1 MLSKKWGS
9 KILAGLMAV
18 TMVTAFTPEKSL
30 ADNVQSESMSADST
44 PVALSNNDNVSGLE
58 LRKTA
63 KLEDDGTYTINME
76 AWATGELKITEEK
89 VPLDIVLVLDQ
100 SGSMADPFEY
110 GVEETYGQF
119 TGTYWESYSTPVY
132 HLCTDGQY
140 HELNVTR
147 EWKTVGYKYSYDC
160 EYCDQHIGA
169 NQCFLAGWRQY
180 PSSDKNWGHLIL
192 QKITTSKEIT
202 RINAL
207 KDAVSSF
214 VDNVRTDAVTNNL
227 DHKIAVVGFASENGY
242 GNNSE
247 ILSVA
252 GKNTSISNSDAIGV
266 AYGDLTNTEYK
277 NALVG
282 CSDQIVDKSINALAA
297 SGATRADLGME
308 MAKNILAQNPNT
320 DGSRKQIVIMFTDG
334 VPTSSN
340 TFDNTVAN
348 GAIQN
353 AKVIKDGKAD
363 VYTIGIFEGAD
374 QTTPITDISG
384 NTDTDYAN
392 IFMHSV
398 SCNYPNAENMTNP
411 GSLNKLGYYMSATN
425 SEGLSKVFDSIAQGV
440 TGNTKVTLTSE
451 AVLKDII
458 SDDFVAPE
466 DTTVFA
472 QLIPYLGNGQ
482 WDTNNPEQI
491 SATRSGKTVSVTG
504 FSYKDNYVAEALGE
518 APATGKKL
526 VVTIQGIEA
535 VDTAATGIPVKTN
548 AAGSGIYENNQAVSP
563 VAEFTSPEVTIP
575 SKTYVLDY
583 AKSAKLDLSD
593 ATASHLDSDGM
604 NKFEEKQVSLSKT
617 YGKVSLND
625 KVVYEP
631 LTMSWNG
638 YDSFYAFGTWNTK
651 PENITTGNNT
661 WTKVSVIPANNVYYE
676 DDFITNNASGTVGIE
691 YTGKWDTDGTS
702 SGNTE
707 TANTEN
713 HGGWQNTDL
722 ANDAKYSDGSAHKT
736 VASND
741 NVASATFTFTG
752 TGVDVYSR
760 TDMTTGTVY
769 AVLKGTS
776 DDSESITK
784 RLIVDNESA
793 SGAYYQIPT
802 VSFAELPHGTYT
814 VTIKVTTAAEGRST
828 YYLDGIRVY
837 NPLSGEQEED
847 STVSDAYKEEVG
859 AAFIEVRDILLTNDS
874 ISQDAN
880 VAGAVFIDKTINNE
894 TGQITNEIGTYETYG
909 PKNEVYLA
917 TGQSIAFAL
926 SGGDGV
932 KYQIGLKAPTGE
944 STLAEITNGSNKSE
958 VNINAAS
965 DLYYTITPND
975 NGYVIITNIGS
986 SLLSITKL
994 KTIGDGGV
1002 ETASVMSL
1010 LAYADEFDILETV
1023 AYEETEQ
1030 EESEITE
1037 PSESTDQETKDEP
1050 GDVVI
1055 DNPEPEPEPAQPSLK
1070 EWFNKL
1076 FDSFRKWFK

>member
-63 KLEDDGTYTINME
+63 KLENDGTYTINME

-110 GVEETYGQF
+110 GVEETYEQF

-147 EWKTVGYKYSYDC
+147 EWKTAGYKYSYDC

-207 KDAVSSF
+207 KDAASSF

-227 DHKIAVVGFASENGY
+227 EHKIAVVGFASENGY

-340 TFDNTVAN
+340 TFSDTVAN
-348 GAIQN
+348 SAIKY
-353 AKVIKDGKAD
+353 AKDIKASEAD
-363 VYTIGIFEGAD
+363 VYTVGIFEGAD
-374 QTTPITDISG
+374 QSTPIADISG
-384 NTDTDYAN
+384 NTDTDKAN

-398 SCNYPNAENMTNP
+398 SSNYPDAENMTTP
-411 GSLNKLGYYMSATN
+411 GELKKLGYYMSAQN
-425 SEGLSKVFDSIAQGV
+425 AEGLSEVFNSIAQGV

-458 SDDFVAPE
+458 SDEFVAPE
-466 DTTVFA
+466 GTTASAKIV
-472 QLIPYLGNGQ
+472 PYLGEGN
-482 WDTNNPEQI
+482 WDENNAE
-491 SATRSGKTVSVTG
+491 SATVKLEDKTVTVTG
-504 FSYKDNYVAEALGE
+504 FSYKDNYVAEALGDT
-518 APATGKKL
+518 PATGKKL
-526 VVTIQGIEA
+526 VVTISGIEA
-535 VDTAATGIPVKTN
+535 DDSAATGTSVKTN
-548 AAGSGIYENNQAVSP
+548 ASGSGIYENAKQPNP
-563 VAEFTSPEVTIP
+563 VAEFVSPEVTIP
-575 SKTYVLDY
+575 SKAYVLDY
-583 AKSAKLDLSD
+583 AKEADVSIDD
-593 ATASHLDSDGM
+593 TTVNHLDADGM
-604 NKFEEKQVSLSKT
+604 NKFSIKETLLTKT
-617 YGKVSLND
+617 YGKINLDST
-625 KVVYEP
+625 
-631 LTMSWNG
+631 LTYKPTTMNWDG
-638 YDSFYAFGTWNTK
+638 YDSFYAFGKKANDNAWA
-651 PENITTGNNT
+651 
-661 WTKVSVIPANNVYYE
+661 KVSVIPANNVYYE
-676 DDFITNNASGTVGIE
+676 DDFITDTQTGTVGIV
-691 YTGKWDTDGTS
+691 YSGKWESDGTT

-713 HGGWQNTDL
+713 HGGWQNTSL
-722 ANDAKYSDGSAHKT
+722 ADDETYSDGSAHKA
-736 VASND
+736 VASNE
-741 NVASATFTFTG
+741 NVATATFTFTG

-760 TDMTTGTVY
+760 TDLKTGTVY
-769 AVLKGTS
+769 AVLKGGPTNV
-776 DDSESITK
+776 TK

-793 SGAYYQIPT
+793 SGTYYQIPT
-802 VSFAELPHGTYT
+802 VSFGDLEHGTYT

-837 NPLSGEQEED
+837 NPLSTEPDENGNVD
-847 STVSDAYKEEVG
+847 KTVSDAYGKEMNAE
-859 AAFIEVRDILLTNDS
+859 FTEVRDILLTAESLTVNES
-874 ISQDAN
+874 AN
-880 VAGAVFIDKTINNE
+880 GVVFIDKTKDGI
-894 TGQITNEIGTYETYG
+894 TGTNTDIIGTYEEYG

-917 TGQSIAFAL
+917 KNQAIAFKV
-926 SGGDGV
+926 SV
-932 KYQIGLKAPTGE
+932 VEETEYQLGIKAPDGNT
-944 STLAEITNGSNKSE
+944 TAQITNGNNTSG
-958 VNINAAS
+958 ITIGAAS
-965 DLYYTITPND
+965 DLYYTIMPNSD
-975 NGYVIITNIGS
+975 GYVMVKNTGDN
-986 SLLSITKL
+986 LLSITKM
-994 KTIGDGGV
+994 KIIGDGGV
-1002 ETASVMSL
+1002 ETANVMSL
-1010 LAYADEFDILETV
+1010 CDYANEFETLEVVAYAV
-1023 AYEETEQ
+1023 QKEETE
-1030 EESEITE
+1030 EPEITE
-1037 PSESTDQETKDEP
+1037 PEESIDPEPEDKP

-1055 DNPEPEPEPAQPSLK
+1055 DNPEPKPEPVKPVLK
-1070 EWFNKL
+1070 DWINKL
-1076 FDSFRKWFK
+1076 FDSIRKRFK

>member
-1 MLSKKWGS
+1 MLRREYKKWGS
-9 KILAGLMAV
+9 KILVGLIGLVMASV
-18 TMVTAFTPEKSL
+18 FAPKETW
-30 ADNVQSESMSADST
+30 ADD
-44 PVALSNNDNVSGLE
+44 VSGME

-63 KLEDDGTYTINME
+63 KLEDDGTYTINLE
-76 AWATGELKITEEK
+76 AWATGELRITEEK

-100 SGSMADPFEY
+100 SGSMSDPFEY
-110 GVEETYGQF
+110 GVKESFEQF
-119 TGTYWESYSTPVY
+119 TGTFWESYSTPVY
-132 HLCTDGQY
+132 HQCPNGEY

-147 EWKTVGYKYSYDC
+147 EWVSSFLNHGYKYTYSCD
-160 EYCDQHIGA
+160 YCGTRIGA
-169 NQCFLAGWRQY
+169 NQCFLAGFTQY
-180 PSSDKNWGHLIL
+180 PKNDNNWGNEIL
-192 QKITTSKEIT
+192 QKVTTSTEIT
-202 RINAL
+202 RTEAL
-207 KDAVSSF
+207 KNAVASF
-214 VDNVRTDAVTNNL
+214 VTSVRTDATTNNL
-227 DHKIAVVGFASENGY
+227 DHKVAIVGFASKSGY

-252 GKNTSISNSDAIGV
+252 GNNTNITNSSTIGV
-266 AYGDLTNTEYK
+266 AYDDLTNTEYQ
-277 NALVG
+277 NALVS
-282 CSDQIVDKSINALAA
+282 CSDNIIDQSIKVLAA
-297 SGATRADLGME
+297 SGATRTDLGME
-308 MAKNILAQNPNT
+308 MAKNILANNPNT
-320 DGSRKQIVIMFTDG
+320 DGLRKQIVIMFTDG

-348 GAIQN
+348 SGIQN
-353 AKVIKDGKAD
+353 AKEIKDGKAD

-374 QTTPITDISG
+374 QTTPIIDISG
-384 NTDTDYAN
+384 TTDTDYAN

-466 DTTVFA
+466 GTNVFA

-482 WDTNNPEQI
+482 WDTSNPEQI
-491 SATRSGKTVSVTG
+491 TATRSGNTVSVTG

-583 AKSAKLDLSD
+583 AKSANLDLSD
-593 ATASHLDSDGM
+593 TAASHLDSDGM
-604 NKFEEKQVSLSKT
+604 NKFEERQMSLSKT
-617 YGKVSLND
+617 YGKVSLNNEL
-625 KVVYEP
+625 VYEP
-631 LTMSWNG
+631 LTMNWNG
-638 YDSFYAFGTWNTK
+638 YDSFYAFGTWNTT
-651 PENITTGNNT
+651 PENITTGSNT

-676 DDFITNNASGTVGIE
+676 DDFITSETSGTVGIE
-691 YTGKWDTDGTS
+691 YTGNWETDGTS

-722 ANDAKYSDGSAHKT
+722 ADDATYSDGSAHKT

-760 TDMTTGTVY
+760 TDLTTGTVY
-769 AVLKGTS
+769 AVLKETS

-793 SGAYYQIPT
+793 SGNYYQIPT
-802 VSFAELPHGTYT
+802 VSFADLPHGTYT

-859 AAFIEVRDILLTNDS
+859 AAFIEVRDILVDAQSL
-874 ISQDAN
+874 SQNAN

-894 TGQITNEIGTYETYG
+894 TGQTTNEISTYETYG
-909 PKNEVYLA
+909 PKNEVYL
-917 TGQSIAFAL
+917 TKGQSIAFAL
-926 SGGDGV
+926 SVGEGT

-944 STLAEITNGSNKSE
+944 STSAEITNGSVKSE
-958 VNINAAS
+958 VDIKAAS
-965 DLYYTITPND
+965 DLYYTITPTD
-975 NGYVIITNIGS
+975 SGLFIITNTGNK
-986 SLLSITKL
+986 LLSITKL

-1010 LAYADEFDILETV
+1010 LAYADEFDTLETV

-1037 PSESTDQETKDEP
+1037 PSESTDQETEDEP